1 MKSKST
7 SRSRLERA
15 RLIIL
20 VRLLKPAAI
29 VAGFDWPT
37 KEPEMATVEELRELV
52 EDVSFF
58 IRSYAN
64 GEV

>member
-7 SRSRLERA
+7 SRSERA
-15 RLIIL
+15 RLIFL

-29 VAGFDWPT
+29 MAGFDWPT
-37 KEPEMATVEELRELV
+37 KEPETATDHELRELV

>member
-7 SRSRLERA
+7 SRSERT
-15 RLIIL
+15 RLIFL

-29 VAGFDWPT
+29 LAGFDWPT
-37 KEPEMATVEELRELV
+37 KEPETATAEELRELV

>member
-1 MKSKST
+1 MKTKST
-7 SRSRLERA
+7 NRSERA
-15 RLIIL
+15 KLIFL

-29 VAGFDWPT
+29 MAGFNWPT

-58 IRSYAN
+58 IRSFAN

>member
-7 SRSRLERA
+7 SRSERA
-15 RLIIL
+15 RLIFL

-29 VAGFDWPT
+29 MAGFDWPT
-37 KEPEMATVEELRELV
+37 QEPETATEHELRELV

>member
-7 SRSRLERA
+7 NRSERV
-15 RLIIL
+15 RLIFL

-37 KEPEMATVEELRELV
+37 KEPETATVKELRELV